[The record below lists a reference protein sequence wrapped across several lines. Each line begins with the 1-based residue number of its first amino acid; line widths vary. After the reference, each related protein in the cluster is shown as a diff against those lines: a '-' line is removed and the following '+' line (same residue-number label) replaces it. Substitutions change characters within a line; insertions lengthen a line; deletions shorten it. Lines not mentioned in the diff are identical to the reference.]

1 MLCLGMLNVLRVV
14 ILDVTIDQCIYTKWH
29 YADAECHLSS
39 FTAAGEPL

>member
-29 YADAECHLSS
+29 YAECHLSS
-39 FTAAGEPL
+39 FIAAGESL